1 MTTFEYKVKIEAQSP
16 EEAKEILQAMFDLM
30 KTTRQELSTRDFI
43 EFAGKIKKKPS
54 LVKKAKMFI

>member
-1 MTTFEYKVKIEAQSP
+1 MTTFEYKVKIEAQSQ

-43 EFAGKIKKKPS
+43 DFARKIKEKPG

>member
-1 MTTFEYKVKIEAQSP
+1 MTSFEYKVKIEAKSP

-43 EFAGKIKKKPS
+43 DFAKKIKGKPS

>member
-1 MTTFEYKVKIEAQSP
+1 MTTFEYKVKIEAQSQ

-30 KTTRQELSTRDFI
+30 KTTRQELSTRDFVD
-43 EFAGKIKKKPS
+43 FARKIKEKPG

>member
-1 MTTFEYKVKIEAQSP
+1 MNAFEFKVKIEASSQ

-43 EFAGKIKKKPS
+43 DFAKKIKSKPG